1 LISDALKVSANMNG
15 GIKFE
20 EFLYYP
26 FVMKQRI
33 IEELNS
39 WDKK

>member
-1 LISDALKVSANMNG
+1 MRDALKVSANMNG

-26 FVMKQRI
+26 QALKQQI
-33 IEELNS
+33 INEMIS
-39 WDKK
+39 WKESS